1 MCTCLIQ
8 GFGFWLDIICI
19 IYISIV
25 IFTLLVIGNSK
36 LKTKIHHS
44 KLLSCCLNRFII
56 ILDVYGGI
64 IGLALTQIM
73 GLLRKIQ
80 WGIRQS
86 TILESQMVPVK
97 RILEYTHLSLEDSNQ
112 STNGKNVLL
121 FILYIFQQIV

>member
-1 MCTCLIQ
+1 MH
-8 GFGFWLDIICI
+8 
-19 IYISIV
+19 Y
-25 IFTLLVIGNSK
+25 
-36 LKTKIHHS
+36 S

-56 ILDVYGGI
+56 ILDVDGGT

-73 GLLRKIQ
+73 GLIGRIQ

-97 RILEYTHLSLEDSNQ
+97 RILEYTHLPLEDSNQ

-121 FILYIFQQIV
+121 FILLIYIFQRIV